1 MVRIS
6 LLQDWRED
14 LRAGLE
20 SLGDLSEYGL
30 FIDRNYVVA
39 VKDDVWIT
47 FAFHEPV
54 NPKDVVDFLEESGI
68 LSKFKFCEY
77 GRFLPPVGID
87 CTNINGTLENLIE
100 HLKLLVS
107 FFGEKDV
114 KVIFVKYWE
123 KKTIEANVLTSA
135 HFFRL
140 YAECKGFPS
149 FETAYATLKEIVE
162 NTPELKSV
170 KTLFIDSR

>member
-1 MVRIS
+1 MVRVS
-6 LLQDWRED
+6 LLQDWEEG

-30 FIDRNYVVA
+30 FINGEYVVA
-39 VKDDVWIT
+39 VKNDVWIT
-47 FAFHEPV
+47 FAFPKPV
-54 NPKDVVDFLEESGI
+54 NPANVVNFLKKSGI
-68 LSKFKFCEY
+68 LSRCKFYEY

-87 CTNINGTLENLIE
+87 CTNSYGTLEKLIE
-100 HLKLLVS
+100 HLKMLIS
-107 FFGEKDV
+107 FLGGRNV

-123 KKTIEANVLTSA
+123 KGTIEANVLTPA

-140 YAECKGFPS
+140 YAECKGFPNL
-149 FETAYATLKEIVE
+149 ETAEATLRKTVE